1 VVLFQ
6 DESGYCRHPKLGRMW
21 AKRGQRP
28 VVRTR
33 SQRSGRLNLFGWVN
47 PLTGEHGV
55 RKARQGNTEA
65 FLEQLQ
71 ELVERFRGKIVDL
84 WVDNASWH
92 KGPRVREF
100 LAPYQRWFHLHYHP
114 PYHPELNPQERIWRR
129 IRYEE
134 TTNHYYAS
142 PEDLEHGVL
151 SKVASWSNET
161 ISSLCHIDIN

>member
-1 VVLFQ
+1 MVLFQ

-55 RKARQGNTEA
+55 MKAEQGNTIA
-65 FLEQLQ
+65 FLAQLQ
-71 ELVERFRGKIVDL
+71 QLVARFQGKIVDL

-92 KGPRVREF
+92 KGPRVRAF
-100 LAPYQRWFHLHYHP
+100 LVPYQRWFHLHYHP

-142 PEDLEHGVL
+142 PEDLERGVL
-151 SKVASWSNET
+151 SKVASWSDEK
-161 ISSLCHIDIN
+161 IRSLCHLDVN

>member
-1 VVLFQ
+1 MVLFQ
-6 DESGYCRHPKLGRMW
+6 DESGYCRHPKLGRLW

-28 VVRTR
+28 VVSTR
-33 SQRSGRLNLFGWVN
+33 SQRAGRLNLFGWVN

-55 RKARQGNTEA
+55 MKAVQGNTEA
-65 FLEQLQ
+65 FLAQLQ
-71 ELVERFRGKIVDL
+71 MLVERFRGKIVDL

-92 KGPRVREF
+92 KGKRVREF
-100 LAPYQRWFHLHYHP
+100 LQPHRRWFHLHYHP

-142 PEDLEHGVL
+142 AEELERGVL
-151 SKVASWSNET
+151 SRVASWSDEKVR
-161 ISSLCHIDIN
+161 SLCHLDVN